1 MADLSERERVPETIP
16 IARCREL
23 LGEEAEG
30 LSDDEVDEIRR
41 HAQALAHLVVAIAIG
56 HDLHA

>member
-1 MADLSERERVPETIP
+1 MADLSERERVPEAIP

-30 LSDDEVDEIRR
+30 LADDEVDEIRR
-41 HAQALAHLVVAIAIG
+41 HAQAMAHLVVEIALGRDI
-56 HDLHA
+56 HA

>member
-1 MADLSERERVPETIP
+1 MADLSERERVPEPIP
-16 IARCREL
+16 ISRCREL

-30 LSDDEVDEIRR
+30 LSDDEIEQIRD
-41 HAQALAHLVVAIAIG
+41 HAQTLAHLVVEIAIG